1 VQGRKEEHV
10 VIVDRIEN
18 HLIYAPLGARIAE
31 GLKFLARLT
40 AGDFL
45 EHTIE
50 LDGRDL
56 YAMFQAYTTEPA
68 DGRHYEAHRDYI
80 DIQYILSGEEIIK
93 VANVGTL
100 ETETLHDADRD
111 VAFYRQGPGTDVRL
125 TSGDFA
131 LLFPH
136 DAHLPKTGL
145 SQPSPV
151 QKVVVKVRR

>member
-1 VQGRKEEHV
+1 

-31 GLKFLARLT
+31 GLRFLAKLA

-45 EHTIE
+45 EHTVE
-50 LDGRDL
+50 LEGRDL
-56 YAMFQAYTTEPA
+56 YAMFQAYTTETA
-68 DGRHYEAHRDYI
+68 DGRYYEAHRDCI
-80 DIQYILSGEEIIK
+80 DIQYILSGEEVIR

-100 ETETLHDADRD
+100 EVETLHDADRD

-125 TSGDFA
+125 CSGDFA

-136 DAHLPKTGL
+136 DAHLPKVPA
-145 SQPSPV
+145 SDPAAV